1 MQSGNR
7 QSSSDGDETR
17 LRCGTREVEQ
27 PSSVKLSAIRKGLF
41 GRTVSVIT
49 GKVYPA
55 LQSYQFGFRIRTQ
68 NLSVALEVL
77 LIDLSDVVGG
87 NRDIAEALAPREKEG
102 NVPAFNR
109 ADKQAN

>member
-1 MQSGNR
+1 M
-7 QSSSDGDETR
+7 
-17 LRCGTREVEQ
+17 
-27 PSSVKLSAIRKGLF
+27 KLSAIRKGLF